1 MSKTTAVKRRVIDSP
16 YAGVLGKT
24 PFDHGQ
30 PHTLI
35 SGRTGSGKSRTTI
48 CPAILRWNR
57 RSVVAVS
64 CKSDVAELTAAIRAQ
79 HGKVYLMDLSGKVP
93 DDSKIGVPTIR
104 VSSDPTLGIVSDDT
118 ALDVA
123 SLLMDVGDLGTGDGS
138 SGGNDK
144 TWKTLARRPL
154 AAILRAAA
162 SYKDPE
168 TGATVPGGG
177 IDWALDAGDV
187 MGKPSE
193 DGDPEY
199 HAPSWVTAANR
210 CAVTGSRHGQM
221 LMNALDMDPG
231 QRDSIRLNIYNALST
246 WARDEVSRPA
256 GDTVPFHPSMLEEPG
271 ATLYIISP
279 DSGDAAPAATAALT
293 AIVEHWRRHEL
304 PHLLAVIDELPSTC
318 PLPKLA
324 NWVGTLR
331 GEGVRIV
338 AAVQATSQFAPR
350 WGREG
355 LQILRDL
362 FPAVLILPG
371 APEPELLDQ
380 AIWMTPSSERVTASI
395 DASGNVS
402 HSRDSAA
409 TVTKADLVPPPGYGR
424 LLILGQ
430 MGRLVRLPD
439 ITATDLL
446 DRKPAAP
453 AQTPPRPAE
462 QHGRPEPTLG
472 SRIKT
477 WMTE

>member
-1 MSKTTAVKRRVIDSP
+1 M
-16 YAGVLGKT
+16 
-24 PFDHGQ
+24 
-30 PHTLI
+30 
-35 SGRTGSGKSRTTI
+35 
-48 CPAILRWNR
+48 
-57 RSVVAVS
+57 AVS
-64 CKSDVAELTAAIRAQ
+64 CKSDVAELTARIRAQ
-79 HGKVYLMDLSGKVP
+79 HGPVYLMDLSGKVP
-93 DDSKIGVPTIR
+93 DDSTIGVKTIR
-104 VSSDPTLGIVSDDT
+104 VSSDPTVGIVSDDT

-138 SGGNDK
+138 AGGGNDK

-162 SYKDPE
+162 SYKHPE
-168 TGATVPGGG
+168 TEQVVPGGG
-177 IDWALDAGDV
+177 IDWAVSAGDI
-187 MGKPSE
+187 MGSPAE
-193 DGDPEY
+193 DGNVDY
-199 HAPSWVTAANR
+199 SAPSWVTAAAR
-210 CAVTGSRHGQM
+210 CHVSGSRHGVM
-221 LMNALDMDPG
+221 LMNAMEMDPG

-246 WARDEVSRPA
+246 WARDEVARPV
-256 GDTVPFHPSMLEEPG
+256 GDTVPFHPSMLAEAG

-293 AIVEHWRRHEL
+293 AVVEYWRRNEL

-338 AAVQATSQFAPR
+338 AAVQSSSQFAPR
-350 WGREG
+350 WGRDG

-371 APEPELLDQ
+371 APEPEFLDQ
-380 AIWMTPSSERVTASI
+380 AIWMTPSSERLTASV

-402 HSRDSAA
+402 HAHGAA
-409 TVTKADLVPPPGYGR
+409 AAITKADLVPPAGYGR

-439 ITATDLL
+439 IAATDLL
-446 DRKPAAP
+446 DSRPAAAP
-453 AQTPPRPAE
+453 VAQPRPA
-462 QHGRPEPTLG
+462 QQRGRPGLWA
-472 SRIKT
+472 RVVK
-477 WMTE
+477 WATE